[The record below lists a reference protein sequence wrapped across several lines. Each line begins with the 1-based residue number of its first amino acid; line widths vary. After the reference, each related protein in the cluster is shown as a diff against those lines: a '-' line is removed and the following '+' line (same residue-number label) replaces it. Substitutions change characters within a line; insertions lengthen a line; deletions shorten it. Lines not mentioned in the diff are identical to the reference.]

1 MMNCCIARKKAR
13 EENAHRFQSI
23 EVDDVE
29 ETGSFIAAIQI
40 VGWLSHPRACDCTV
54 KLQTLSL
61 SLVLFRIRGGG
72 ILRVHERRPDRS
84 AERGS
89 PINED
94 AAQGKAPAVEQT
106 GGQIGQTPFA
116 QVGCPARVAV
126 AELRDA

>member
-29 ETGSFIAAIQI
+29 ETGSFIAAIRF
-40 VGWLSHPRACDCTV
+40 VACLSHPRACDRTM
-54 KLQTLSL
+54 KSETLSL
-61 SLVLFRIRGGG
+61 VFPRIRGGG
-72 ILRVHERRPDRS
+72 ILRVHERRPGRS

-89 PINED
+89 PED
-94 AAQGKAPAVEQT
+94 ATEGETPAVEQT
-106 GGQIGQTPFA
+106 GGQISQASFA
-116 QVGCPARVAV
+116 QVGCLARVGV